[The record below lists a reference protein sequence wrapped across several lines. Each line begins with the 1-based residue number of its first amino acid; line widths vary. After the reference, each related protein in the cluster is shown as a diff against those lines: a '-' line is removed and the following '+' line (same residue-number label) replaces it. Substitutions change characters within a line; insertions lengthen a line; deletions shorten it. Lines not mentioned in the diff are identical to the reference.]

1 MTTRKVAVLG
11 GGNGSF
17 AGVADATEAGHQV
30 TWWRRDL
37 ASFGSVQH
45 SKTIRVIDHAGT
57 RDIAVMP
64 TDDLAAAIQGAD
76 LILVPTPAN
85 AQADIADQLAP
96 LLADGQVIYLPPGTF
111 GSYLMMKRIRDAGCD
126 ARIAIAETGTL
137 PWLCRKQD
145 DATVRISTRAS
156 RLPTGVLPAT
166 QTDDA
171 LAIISDVFPG
181 AIEPVEDALSAALMN
196 AGPIIHPPLI
206 LMNAG
211 PIEHFDSWD
220 IHNEGT
226 QPAIRAVH
234 HALDAE
240 RIAIREALGY
250 GAPHFPLND
259 HYTTSNWMYGNLA
272 HDKLVGSGDWHEKLN
287 LTDHRYMTEDTA
299 LGLAFLVSVGNWAG
313 VPCPVATGL
322 LSVAGAIN
330 EADFSQTGRT
340 LASFG
345 LDGMSRAQMQAL
357 LQDGPV

>member
-1 MTTRKVAVLG
+1 MAQRRVAVLG

-17 AGVADATEAGHQV
+17 AGVVDAVEQGHEV
-30 TWWRRDL
+30 TWWRRDK
-37 ASFGSVQH
+37 AAFGPVYESRTV
-45 SKTIRVIDHAGT
+45 TVIDHAGR
-57 RDIAVMP
+57 RDVAVNP
-64 TDDLAAAIQGAD
+64 TDDLGQAIAGAE
-76 LILVPTPAN
+76 LILVPTPAT
-85 AQADIADQLAP
+85 AQEDIARNLAP
-96 LLADGQVIYLPPGTF
+96 HLQDGQVIYLPPGTF
-111 GSYLMMKRIRDAGCD
+111 GSYLMLAEIRKAGCTAD
-126 ARIAIAETGTL
+126 IAIAETGTL

-145 DATVRISTRAS
+145 ASTVRISTRAS
-156 RLPTGVLPAT
+156 RLPTGVMPRRMHDA
-166 QTDDA
+166 A

-240 RIAIREALGY
+240 RMAIREALGY

-272 HDKLVGSGDWHEKLN
+272 HDKLVDSGDWHEKLN
-287 LTDHRYMTEDTA
+287 LTEHRYMTEDTA
-299 LGLAFLVSVGNWAG
+299 MGLAFLVSVGKWAG
-313 VPCPVATGL
+313 VPCPVAQGL
-322 LSVAGAIN
+322 LAVAGAIN
-330 EADFSQTGRT
+330 SADFEQGGRT
-340 LASFG
+340 LASMG
-345 LDGMSRAQMQAL
+345 LDQMTRAQMTAL
-357 LQDGPV
+357 LEDGLS